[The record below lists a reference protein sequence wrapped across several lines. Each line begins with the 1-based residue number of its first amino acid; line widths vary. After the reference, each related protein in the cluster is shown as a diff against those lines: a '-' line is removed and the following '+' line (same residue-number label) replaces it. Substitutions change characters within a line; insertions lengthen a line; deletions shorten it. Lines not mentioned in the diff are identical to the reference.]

1 VPVIQRAPQGRMR
14 SGGPPAGA
22 WELPGRTGLALG
34 ASGDPAAAIRL
45 RDGSTV
51 HLRPVRAEDAAA
63 VRCLFQGLSETS
75 RWLRFFTVCPR
86 LDRVI
91 DWATKV
97 DNDRRLGLV
106 AITADTAQLIAH
118 AGLERDP
125 RQPDRAEFALA
136 IADRYQGR
144 GLGRLLLGRLV
155 EAARQAGLQWLTG
168 EVLANN
174 HRMLNL
180 LRHSGSAVRLRQL
193 WGGLGGG
200 IDLVIPR
207 QRHGP
212 SRVNTAAPRGAEG
225 TGQRASPAAIL
236 GHPS

>member
-14 SGGPPAGA
+14 SGGTPAGA
-22 WELPGRTGLALG
+22 WEPPDRTGLALG
-34 ASGDPAAAIRL
+34 AAGDPADAVCL

-51 HLRPVRAEDAAA
+51 HLRSVRVEDAAA
-63 VRCLFQGLSETS
+63 IRSLFQGLSETS

-86 LDRVI
+86 LDRVV

-106 AITADTAQLIAH
+106 AITADSGQVIAH
-118 AGLERDP
+118 AGVERDP
-125 RQPDRAEFALA
+125 DQPDRAEFALA

-144 GLGRLLLGRLV
+144 GLGGLLLGRLI
-155 EAARQAGLQWLTG
+155 EAARQAGIGWLTG

-180 LRHSGSAVRLRQL
+180 LRHSGWAVRLRPSC
-193 WGGLGGG
+193 GVV
-200 IDLVIPR
+200 LVEVSTWSSPDS
-207 QRHGP
+207 GM
-212 SRVNTAAPRGAEG
+212 V
-225 TGQRASPAAIL
+225 PAA
-236 GHPS
+236 

>member
-1 VPVIQRAPQGRMR
+1 MPVIQRTPQGRMR
-14 SGGPPAGA
+14 SGGAPAGA
-22 WELPGRTGLALG
+22 WELPGRTGLAL
-34 ASGDPAAAIRL
+34 ALDTAGDPAAAVRL

-51 HLRPVRAEDAAA
+51 NLRPVRAEDAAA
-63 VRCLFQGLSETS
+63 VRGLFQGLSETS

-86 LDRVI
+86 LDRVV

-106 AITADTAQLIAH
+106 AITADTGQLIAH

-125 RQPDRAEFALA
+125 RQPDRAEFAVA
-136 IADRYQGR
+136 IADGYQGH

-155 EAARQAGLQWLTG
+155 EAARQAGIGWLTG

-180 LRHSGSAVRLRQL
+180 LRHSGWAVRLRPSC
-193 WGGLGGG
+193 GVV
-200 IDLVIPR
+200 LVEVSTWSSPDC
-207 QRHGP
+207 GM
-212 SRVNTAAPRGAEG
+212 V
-225 TGQRASPAAIL
+225 PAA
-236 GHPS
+236 

>member
-1 VPVIQRAPQGRMR
+1 MPVIQRAPQGRMR
-14 SGGPPAGA
+14 SGGTPAWA

-34 ASGDPAAAIRL
+34 ASGDPAAAAIRL

-106 AITADTAQLIAH
+106 AITADTGQLIAH

-136 IADRYQGR
+136 IADGYQGR

-155 EAARQAGLQWLTG
+155 EAARQAGLRWLTG

-180 LRHSGSAVRLRQL
+180 LRHSGWAVRLRPSY
-193 WGGLGGG
+193 GVV
-200 IDLVIPR
+200 LVEVSTWSSPDS
-207 QRHGP
+207 GM
-212 SRVNTAAPRGAEG
+212 V
-225 TGQRASPAAIL
+225 PAA
-236 GHPS
+236 